1 MIPSALI
8 LKPGGRRKKVVRF
21 RGGNDIE
28 EVRIF
33 HSEPDEHRTND
44 YGDDDRNDDRRD
56 DWDDGDGQDS
66 RVNWGNQDG
75 HYRNEEEE
83 RRGRMEYEDDRDR
96 YYQDDRYVGGYGH
109 GPGYDQE
116 YHQEYPEGYE
126 HGRGYRDEHGYEHRY
141 DHDDRP
147 YNRGYEHGH
156 GHGREHEYDYEYRH
170 EQEQLHQ
177 QQQQHLQQPQNSY
190 QYLEPTLE
198 PAPQLEEPAVPEVVS
213 AVPAFRLPEE
223 DVEKLVRGEL
233 WRPIQ
238 KLLIEHPEDTR
249 HVEPVAFGGES
260 KEKLVQ
266 AEREATVPA
275 VHYLDLASIPSTPA
289 EPDDDEDMEV
299 DPRPKRKIE
308 LYEVINICHQNF
320 VYRLSHTFDPG
331 LFLLPVQCSLTYF
344 CKCRSRL
351 RFIQ

>member
-1 MIPSALI
+1 
-8 LKPGGRRKKVVRF
+8 
-21 RGGNDIE
+21 
-28 EVRIF
+28 
-33 HSEPDEHRTND
+33 
-44 YGDDDRNDDRRD
+44 
-56 DWDDGDGQDS
+56 
-66 RVNWGNQDG
+66 
-75 HYRNEEEE
+75 
-83 RRGRMEYEDDRDR
+83 
-96 YYQDDRYVGGYGH
+96 
-109 GPGYDQE
+109 
-116 YHQEYPEGYE
+116 
-126 HGRGYRDEHGYEHRY
+126 
-141 DHDDRP
+141 
-147 YNRGYEHGH
+147 
-156 GHGREHEYDYEYRH
+156 
-170 EQEQLHQ
+170 
-177 QQQQHLQQPQNSY
+177 
-190 QYLEPTLE
+190 
-198 PAPQLEEPAVPEVVS
+198 LEEPAVPEVVS